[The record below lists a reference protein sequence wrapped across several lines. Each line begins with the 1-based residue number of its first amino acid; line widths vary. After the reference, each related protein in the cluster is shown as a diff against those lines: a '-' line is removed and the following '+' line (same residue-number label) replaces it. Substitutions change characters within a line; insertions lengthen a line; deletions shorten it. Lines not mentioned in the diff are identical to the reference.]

1 MTEGNPETPKRTKQI
16 TGCVTIKRSVVS
28 VIMLQ
33 STVIMIQALF
43 KKV

>member
-1 MTEGNPETPKRTKQI
+1 MTEGNPKIPERIKQI
-16 TGCVTIKRSVVS
+16 TGCITIKRSVA

-33 STVIMIQALF
+33 TEGVQALF

>member
-16 TGCVTIKRSVVS
+16 TGCVTIKRSVA